1 MDWYPNITNPSI
13 IGIYHFLLLLPLTA
27 KGQTDTLSSIEP
39 TTNMKEVAV
48 KASKILMVQN
58 GDTLVYNADQLQ
70 LSAGAMLDELINEL
84 PEVRISTDG
93 VISVKGEPVAELL
106 IEGRDFFH
114 GDPTIALKNLPA
126 FTVKKVKVYRRVP
139 REAYLT
145 REDKGLKARET
156 DPLVM
161 DVRLKPLYQNG
172 VIANVESASG
182 VPTQGDSKYLYLER
196 LFGLHYNERRSLSG
210 YIGMNNVNDTGKPQ
224 SKGMWRDQ
232 QNEMGE
238 QRHTI
243 AGIDFTYKNPQSN
256 ATANGMFRLD
266 DSRNNQWT
274 EYSGLQYLTNSEL
287 HSLSI
292 NRNNVRNLNA
302 SWSGEGFYPAK
313 AFTISVRPRLSISKS
328 NSLSSNR
335 SATFSEQKYGT
346 VVNLIDSI
354 YRLSVD
360 DYYCSQ
366 NAVNRQ
372 EQLRES
378 EGSSVDIGLI
388 ARSTIRPSSFKQ
400 PLTVFL
406 TGDYWS
412 NKLTENGENRIDYA
426 SGSGESVN
434 KLQYNKS
441 PSSSFVWNL
450 DVSHTVWSSLDKN
463 NIGGRLDISLRSDLR
478 TESSERRLYNL
489 DELAQTYAWGDWEEL
504 LDENLL
510 KAVIDTT
517 NSYICRSKEYN
528 QTLSANFAYQFTKR
542 VGSSISVPFILKS
555 RSLRDERVTSDIRI
569 TKHNCMTAP
578 SLSIRLG
585 NFAIGYS
592 YRTVL
597 PNLSDIA
604 DRTDNSDPL
613 VVSIGNSTLK
623 SSQVHTP
630 NLGFSRQIFK
640 NKAYISIRADFQTV
654 RSAIKRM
661 FYYDPSSGATTVQS
675 RNIDGDWRL
684 DLNGRYQHSFGKK
697 SQWQFAAATQATV
710 ENDNV
715 YDNKSSAAEVTKY
728 AAKRSFITGEGDL
741 TYNLKDWRF
750 SLHGDYKW
758 RHTKSLQGRFNNVNY
773 VNIRY
778 GGAIRTP
785 VFHGLSLTTDFFVRT
800 DAGLKDD
807 KLNRSY
813 LIWNANAKYDLNSK
827 WSFLLEGVDLLRQLT
842 SVSMG
847 SGTTGWSETKRNTRP
862 SYFLVHAIY
871 RFNLLPKR
879 NVNTNPSHSF

>member
-1 MDWYPNITNPSI
+1 MLKKVLLLIQA
-13 IGIYHFLLLLPLTA
+13 LLLLPLAA
-27 KGQTDTLSSIEP
+27 KGQTDTLSTNEP
-39 TTNMKEVAV
+39 TTTMREVAV

-84 PEVRISTDG
+84 PEARISSDG

-126 FTVKKVKVYRRVP
+126 FTVKKVKVYRKVP
-139 REAYLT
+139 RDAYLT
-145 REDKGLKARET
+145 RVDKGLKARET

-182 VPTQGDSKYLYLER
+182 VPTQGDSKYLYLDR

-210 YIGMNNVNDTGKPQ
+210 YVGMNNVNDTGKPQ

-243 AGIDFTYKNPQSN
+243 AGIDFTYKHPRSN

-266 DSRNNQWT
+266 DSRNNQRT
-274 EYSGLQYLTNSEL
+274 EHSGLQYLTDSEL
-287 HSLSI
+287 HSLSL
-292 NRNNVRNLNA
+292 NRNDVRNLNA
-302 SWSGEGFYPAK
+302 SWTGEGFYPAK
-313 AFTISVRPRLSISKS
+313 SFTISVRPRLSISKS
-328 NSLSSNR
+328 NSQSRNR
-335 SATFSEQKYGT
+335 SATFSEQQYGT
-346 VVNLIDSI
+346 VANMVDSI
-354 YRLSVD
+354 HSLSPEE
-360 DYYCSQ
+360 YSFSPS
-366 NAVNRQ
+366 AVNRQ
-372 EQLRES
+372 ELLSES

-400 PLTVFL
+400 PLFVNL
-406 TGDYWS
+406 TCDFWS
-412 NKLTENGENRIDYA
+412 NRLTENSENNIDYA
-426 SGSGESVN
+426 TGSGESVN

-478 TESSERRLYNL
+478 SESRERRLYNL
-489 DELAQTYAWGDWEEL
+489 DELAQTFAWGDWEEL
-504 LDENLL
+504 PDENIL

-517 NSYICRSKEYN
+517 NSYQRQSAEYN
-528 QTLSANFAYQFTKR
+528 QTLSANFTYQFSKK
-542 VGSSISVPFILKS
+542 VGSSILIPVTLKS
-555 RSLRDERVTSDIRI
+555 RSLNDERATSEVSI
-569 TKHNCMTAP
+569 TKHNCISSP

-585 NFAIGYS
+585 SFSIGYS
-592 YRTVL
+592 YRTNL
-597 PNLSDIA
+597 PSLNDVVN
-604 DRTDNSDPL
+604 RTDNRDPL
-613 VVSIGNSTLK
+613 FVSIGNSELK
-623 SSQVHTP
+623 SSQVHNPYIGFTQQLFKRKASV
-630 NLGFSRQIFK
+630 NL
-640 NKAYISIRADFQTV
+640 RANFQTV

-661 FYYDPSSGATTVQS
+661 FFFDPSSGATTVQS
-675 RNIDGDWRL
+675 RNIDGDWRF
-684 DLNGRYQHSFGKK
+684 DLNGRYQHSFGSK
-697 SQWQFAAATQATV
+697 SQWQLTAATQATV
-710 ENDNV
+710 ENDNE
-715 YDNKSSAAEVTKY
+715 YAGKPSADEVAKY

-741 TYNLKDWRF
+741 TYNLKEWRF
-750 SLHGDYKW
+750 SLHGEYRW

-773 VNIRY
+773 LNIRY

-785 VFHGLSLTTDFFVRT
+785 VFHGISLTTDFFVRK
-800 DAGLKDD
+800 DKGLNNDN
-807 KLNRSY
+807 LNRNY
-813 LIWNANAKYDLNSK
+813 LIWNANARYDLSSK
-827 WSFLLEGVDLLRQLT
+827 WSFLIEGVDLLRQLT

-862 SYFLVHAIY
+862 SYCLLHAIY
-871 RFNLLPKR
+871 RFNLLPKG
-879 NVNTNPSHSF
+879 NVNTRRAHLF